1 MKEKIQNFFYYYKFH
16 VLAVLFVIL
25 VIAVLVRDKSQ
36 GQQVNLVIADETS
49 EMNLET
55 AGNLLRDFEKTAG
68 LKDGEAG
75 FYYKTMFLD
84 QKNFQDVNLEIAGVS
99 DYNTSL
105 TNGEIDLIINTVDQ
119 IGEPSVFLDEIF
131 SAEELDGMQSFL
143 YLTDERPAGLVFD
156 KCPKAKEYFRDD
168 YPSPNHYIL
177 QVADGSKDKQMVKEF
192 IKYLITE

>member
-131 SAEELDGMQSFL
+131 SAEELNGMQSFL
-143 YLTDERPAGLVFD
+143 YLTDEHPAGLVFD
-156 KCPKAKEYFRDD
+156 KCPKAKEYFGDD

-177 QVADGSKDKQMVKEF
+177 QVAVGSKDKQMVKEF

>member
-131 SAEELDGMQSFL
+131 SAEELDGMRSFL

-156 KCPKAKEYFRDD
+156 KCPKAKEYFGDD

>member
-16 VLAVLFVIL
+16 VLAVVFIIL
-25 VIAVLVRDKSQ
+25 VIVILNHDKNS

-49 EMNLET
+49 KMNLET
-55 AGNLLRDFEKTAG
+55 AGNMLRDFEKAAG

-143 YLTDERPAGLVFD
+143 YLTDEHPAGLVFD
-156 KCPKAKEYFRDD
+156 KCPKAKEYFGDD

-177 QVADGSKDKQMVKEF
+177 QVAAGSKDKQMVKEF

>member
-131 SAEELDGMQSFL
+131 SAEELDGMRSFL
-143 YLTDERPAGLVFD
+143 YLTDEHPAGLVFD
-156 KCPKAKEYFRDD
+156 KCPKAKEYFGDD

>member
-55 AGNLLRDFEKTAG
+55 AGNLLRDFEKAAG

-131 SAEELDGMQSFL
+131 SALPEDIQPGRGADAGSSLH
-143 YLTDERPAGLVFD
+143 LTDFSTVIALYHQPCRGRERLQAVSPRGFRSGTAGG
-156 KCPKAKEYFRDD
+156 
-168 YPSPNHYIL
+168 N
-177 QVADGSKDKQMVKEF
+177 
-192 IKYLITE
+192 

>member
-55 AGNLLRDFEKTAG
+55 AGNMLRDFEKTAG

-156 KCPKAKEYFRDD
+156 KCPKAKEYFGDD

>member
-131 SAEELDGMQSFL
+131 SAEELDGMRSFL
-143 YLTDERPAGLVFD
+143 YLTDEHPAGLVFD
-156 KCPKAKEYFRDD
+156 KCPKAKEYFGVD

>member
-1 MKEKIQNFFYYYKFH
+1 LKEKIQNFFYYYKFH

-55 AGNLLRDFEKTAG
+55 AGNMLRDFEKTAG

-156 KCPKAKEYFRDD
+156 KCPKAKEYFGDD

>member
-131 SAEELDGMQSFL
+131 SAEELNGMQSFL
-143 YLTDERPAGLVFD
+143 YLTDEHPAGLVFD
-156 KCPKAKEYFRDD
+156 KCPKAKEYFGDD

-177 QVADGSKDKQMVKEF
+177 QVAAGSKDQQMVKEF

>member
-1 MKEKIQNFFYYYKFH
+1 LKEKIQNFFYYYKFH

-131 SAEELDGMQSFL
+131 SAEELDGMRSFL
-143 YLTDERPAGLVFD
+143 YLTDEHPAGLVFD
-156 KCPKAKEYFRDD
+156 KCPKAKEYFGDD

>member
-84 QKNFQDVNLEIAGVS
+84 QKIPFRKS
-99 DYNTSL
+99 SMR
-105 TNGEIDLIINTVDQ
+105 TV
-119 IGEPSVFLDEIF
+119 
-131 SAEELDGMQSFL
+131 
-143 YLTDERPAGLVFD
+143 
-156 KCPKAKEYFRDD
+156 
-168 YPSPNHYIL
+168 
-177 QVADGSKDKQMVKEF
+177 
-192 IKYLITE
+192 

>member
-49 EMNLET
+49 
-55 AGNLLRDFEKTAG
+55 EKTAG

-143 YLTDERPAGLVFD
+143 YLTDERSAGLVFD
-156 KCPKAKEYFRDD
+156 KCPKAKEYFGDD

-177 QVADGSKDKQMVKEF
+177 QVAAGSKDKQMVKEF

>member
-75 FYYKTMFLD
+75 FIIRRCFLTRR
-84 QKNFQDVNLEIAGVS
+84 IS
-99 DYNTSL
+99 RM
-105 TNGEIDLIINTVDQ
+105 LI
-119 IGEPSVFLDEIF
+119 L
-131 SAEELDGMQSFL
+131 
-143 YLTDERPAGLVFD
+143 
-156 KCPKAKEYFRDD
+156 K
-168 YPSPNHYIL
+168 
-177 QVADGSKDKQMVKEF
+177 
-192 IKYLITE
+192 

>member
-75 FYYKTMFLD
+75 FYYKTMFID

-156 KCPKAKEYFRDD
+156 KCPKAKEYFGDD

>member
-156 KCPKAKEYFRDD
+156 KCPKAKEYFGDD

-192 IKYLITE
+192 KYLITE

>member
-55 AGNLLRDFEKTAG
+55 AGNMLRDFEKTAG

-131 SAEELDGMQSFL
+131 SAEELDGMRSFL
-143 YLTDERPAGLVFD
+143 YLTDEHPAGLVFD
-156 KCPKAKEYFRDD
+156 KCPKAKEYFGDD

>member
-1 MKEKIQNFFYYYKFH
+1 
-16 VLAVLFVIL
+16 
-25 VIAVLVRDKSQ
+25 
-36 GQQVNLVIADETS
+36 
-49 EMNLET
+49 
-55 AGNLLRDFEKTAG
+55 
-68 LKDGEAG
+68 
-75 FYYKTMFLD
+75 MFLD

-156 KCPKAKEYFRDD
+156 KCPKAKEYFGDD

>member
-143 YLTDERPAGLVFD
+143 YLTDERSAGLVFD
-156 KCPKAKEYFRDD
+156 KCPKAKEYFGDD

-177 QVADGSKDKQMVKEF
+177 QVATGSKDKQMVKEF

>member
-55 AGNLLRDFEKTAG
+55 AGNLLRDFEKAAG

-156 KCPKAKEYFRDD
+156 KCPKAKEYFGDD

>member
-156 KCPKAKEYFRDD
+156 KCPKAKEYFGDD

>member
-119 IGEPSVFLDEIF
+119 IGKPSVFLDEIF

-143 YLTDERPAGLVFD
+143 YLTDEHPAGLVFD
-156 KCPKAKEYFRDD
+156 KCPKAKEYFGDD

-177 QVADGSKDKQMVKEF
+177 QVVAGSKDKQMVKEF

>member
-16 VLAVLFVIL
+16 VLAVVFIIL
-25 VIAVLVRDKSQ
+25 VIVILNHDKNS

-49 EMNLET
+49 KMNLET
-55 AGNLLRDFEKTAG
+55 AGNMLRDFEKAAG

-156 KCPKAKEYFRDD
+156 KCPKAKEYFGDD

>member
-131 SAEELDGMQSFL
+131 SAEELNGMQSFL
-143 YLTDERPAGLVFD
+143 YLTDEHPAGLVFD
-156 KCPKAKEYFRDD
+156 KCPKAKEYFGDD
-168 YPSPNHYIL
+168 YPLPNHYIL
-177 QVADGSKDKQMVKEF
+177 QVAAGSKDKQMVKEF

>member
-16 VLAVLFVIL
+16 VLAVVFIIL
-25 VIAVLVRDKSQ
+25 VIVILNHDKNS

-49 EMNLET
+49 KMNLET
-55 AGNLLRDFEKTAG
+55 AGNMLRDFEKAAG

-156 KCPKAKEYFRDD
+156 KCPKAKEYFGDD
-168 YPSPNHYIL
+168 FHRRIIISCR
-177 QVADGSKDKQMVKEF
+177 
-192 IKYLITE
+192 